1 MLYYIYAKE
10 IPHLYDNE
18 SERPERIHTGRVM
31 NTRTKKLLLQLIP
44 FVIVLVGLLLPSCGF
59 LGLLFDGDDEDKS
72 PKYYDINISYNYFG
86 ARSVTE
92 NTPLMMLLIP
102 LDSSMQFTDE
112 GFEKATMVRNNF
124 SPGVAT
130 VLSLEGG
137 AYAILGFIDEEPFGI
152 GDGQLN
158 MGEVYSLFYMRQFV
172 DSIPQPDHIWVD
184 SYNEEHTYY
193 FEMDDSYIMDGFL
206 LLSPRQGDTMY
217 GEGIGYIYAVGL
229 QIEPTIEKIEIFVDS
244 SPQGSFPADQ
254 EIFHVNM
261 STFGTGPHTLEI
273 FAYDYLDN
281 PITFDQPPSNLPVN
295 FDYVAP

>member
-1 MLYYIYAKE
+1 MALTC
-10 IPHLYDNE
+10 L
-18 SERPERIHTGRVM
+18 
-31 NTRTKKLLLQLIP
+31 
-44 FVIVLVGLLLPSCGF
+44 FLPSCGF
-59 LGLLFDGDDEDKS
+59 FGLLFDGDDDEKN
-72 PKYYDINISYNYFG
+72 PKYYDIKISYNYFG
-86 ARSVTE
+86 ARMVTE

-112 GFEKATMVRNNF
+112 GFDNATVVRNNF

-137 AYAILGFIDEEPFGI
+137 AYAILGFIDDEPFGI
-152 GDGQLN
+152 GDGQIN
-158 MGEVYSLFYMRQFV
+158 MGEVYSFYYMRQFV
-172 DSIPQPDHIWVD
+172 DSVPQPDHIWVD

-229 QIEPTIEKIEIFVDS
+229 QIEPTIETIDIFVDS

-254 EIFHVNM
+254 EIFYVNM
-261 STFGTGPHTLEI
+261 STFGTGTHSLEI
-273 FAYDYLDN
+273 FAYDYLGTQI
-281 PITFDQPPSNLPVN
+281 PFDQSPLNLPVN